1 MTADRDGGGSR
12 KGALSTAEQLR
23 RPWARRIFSEGGAAK
38 GSGGEPRMKVTDGF
52 LDLTHAGMTCNCH
65 PRRRRRGRRRSTA
78 AREEEEGIGGGGG
91 CFDRRE
97 GDRRE
102 VEIDLAKID
111 GKEIDGKLTSDAGGA
126 GNKFFFER
134 CGA

>member
-1 MTADRDGGGSR
+1 MAEGDGEGAGA
-12 KGALSTAEQLR
+12 GALRCFSPLPPPSTVVT
-23 RPWARRIFSEGGAAK
+23 
-38 GSGGEPRMKVTDGF
+38 KVSDGC
-52 LDLTHAGMTCNCH
+52 LELTHAGMTSSCH
-65 PRRRRRGRRRSTA
+65 SRRRRRGRRRSTA